1 MPAERF
7 RAGAYSLY
15 NTYRTFSVAPGGRS
29 MVNVAIGV
37 VPIACSPR
45 ARDVPSTDQ
54 IVLPRVAIGR
64 DGSFSATATRSGVF
78 AGSPATF
85 TYAFSGNFRGADA
98 TGRTTVA
105 GLLREDV
112 VFTDPGKHSCTSNT
126 LAWTGVG

>member
-1 MPAERF
+1 M
-7 RAGAYSLY
+7 
-15 NTYRTFSVAPGGRS
+15 
-29 MVNVAIGV
+29 NVAGDPAKTPLRV
-37 VPIACSPR
+37 AVAENEPSRQIATRGRTIWSVDGTSR
-45 ARDVPSTDQ
+45 ARGLQ
-54 IVLPRVAIGR
+54 AIG
-64 DGSFSATATRSGVF
+64 TT
-78 AGSPATF
+78 PIATF